1 MLKTLSIRT
10 GLLSLLAVMT
20 LLLLIVSGIG
30 IYALT
35 QSSASL
41 QRINHLQGEQMV
53 QLNAGYTLILR
64 ARNEAGQ
71 AVRMM
76 EVGLLDDAARA
87 VKTINQEVALAQ
99 KTLKDVIG
107 SGVADEQGQKLLDNV
122 AASLAVYNQQGI
134 SPMLKALNEQS
145 ADSYYDLLE
154 NKLVPVAKQFDN
166 DMQAFQAW
174 SEARGKAEVGA
185 VQASKT
191 RVLILIIVAALL
203 TAGIIVLAWLVL
215 RHMLLKPLSASI
227 AQLEHVAAGD
237 LTHTLNAPA
246 SQEFNR
252 LNAAIEG
259 MRQSLMDSVLRVR
272 EASSQIDTGS
282 RELTAGN
289 MNLAQRT
296 ESTATSLEQ
305 TAASMEE
312 ITATVKLNADNAE
325 QAHQL
330 AKSVSDTADHGS
342 EMVCYVIE
350 KMRDISGSSARIA
363 DILSVID
370 GIAFQTNILAL
381 NAAVEAARA
390 GEQGRGFAVVAG
402 EVRNLAQRS
411 AQAAREIKSLIEDSV
426 GKVDVGSTLVE
437 SAGETMAEIV
447 SAVTRVTD
455 IMGEIASASDEQSR
469 GIDQVG
475 LAVAEMD
482 RVTQQNA
489 ALVEESAAAA
499 ALEEQASRLTEAVA
513 VFRIQQQ
520 QQQQRE
526 ASAVVKTVTPATPRK
541 MAMADSEENWETF

>member
-174 SEARGKAEVGA
+174 SEARGKAEVSA

-215 RHMLLKPLSASI
+215 RHMLLEPLSASI

-272 EASSQIDTGS
+272 DASSQIDTGS

-381 NAAVEAARA
+381 NASVEAARA

-402 EVRNLAQRS
+402 EVRNLASRS
-411 AQAAREIKSLIEDSV
+411 ANAAKEIEGLIADSV
-426 GKVDVGSTLVE
+426 ARVEQGAQLVNDTGTTMEAILRDVTE
-437 SAGETMAEIV
+437 
-447 SAVTRVTD
+447 VTV
-455 IMGEIASASDEQSR
+455 IMKQIATASEEQSK
-469 GIDQVG
+469 GISQVG
-475 LAVAEMD
+475 VAITQMD
-482 RVTQQNA
+482 GVTQQNA
-489 ALVEESAAAA
+489 SLVEQVSAAAA
-499 ALEEQASRLTEAVA
+499 ALERQTEELQRSVQKFRLTA
-513 VFRIQQQ
+513 
-520 QQQQRE
+520 
-526 ASAVVKTVTPATPRK
+526 
-541 MAMADSEENWETF
+541 

>member
-10 GLLSLLAVMT
+10 GFLSLLAVMT

-35 QSSASL
+35 QSSSSL

-53 QLNAGYTLILR
+53 QLNSGYTLILR

-76 EVGLLDDAARA
+76 EIGMLDDAASA
-87 VKTINQEVALAQ
+87 VKNINQEVALAQ
-99 KTLKDVIG
+99 KTLKGVIDG
-107 SGVADEQGQKLLDNV
+107 GVADEQQLLDKV
-122 AASLAVYNQQGI
+122 AASLAAYNQQGI
-134 SPMLKALNEQS
+134 NPMLKTLNDQS
-145 ADSYYDLLE
+145 ADGYYDLLE
-154 NKLVPVAKQFDN
+154 KTLIPLASAFDN
-166 DMQAFQAW
+166 DMQAFQKW
-174 SEARGKAEVGA
+174 SEARGQAEVSA

-203 TAGIIVLAWLVL
+203 TAGIIVLAWLAL

-227 AQLEHVAAGD
+227 AQLENVAAGD
-237 LTHTLNAPA
+237 LTHTLAAPA

-252 LNAAIEG
+252 LNAVIEE
-259 MRQSLMDSVLRVR
+259 MRQSLMNSVLRVR
-272 EASSQIDTGS
+272 DASAQIDTGS
-282 RELTAGN
+282 RELTLGN
-289 MNLAQRT
+289 RDLAERT

-305 TAASMEE
+305 TAASMEQ

-350 KMRDISGSSARIA
+350 KMRDISGSSARIV

-381 NAAVEAARA
+381 NASVEAARA

-402 EVRNLAQRS
+402 EVRNLASRS
-411 AQAAREIKSLIEDSV
+411 ADAAKEIRSLISDSQTHV
-426 GKVDVGSTLVE
+426 NEGSELAQQ
-437 SAGETMAEIV
+437 AGETM
-447 SAVTRVTD
+447 D
-455 IMGEIASASDEQSR
+455 EIATEVLRMTKLMREIATASQEQSR
-469 GIDQVG
+469 GIEQVNI
-475 LAVAEMD
+475 AVNQMD
-482 RVTQQNA
+482 ETAQQNA
-489 ALVEESAAAA
+489 ALVQQSSAATRS
-499 ALEEQASRLTEAVA
+499 LEEQSRQLMEAMSS
-513 VFRIQQQ
+513 F
-520 QQQQRE
+520 
-526 ASAVVKTVTPATPRK
+526 KVTTQNA
-541 MAMADSEENWETF
+541 A

>member
-35 QSSASL
+35 QSSSSL

-53 QLNAGYTLILR
+53 QLNSGYTLILR

-76 EVGLLDDAARA
+76 EIGMLDDAAKS
-87 VKTINQEVALAQ
+87 VKNINQEIAQ
-99 KTLKDVIG
+99 ARKTLKGVIDG
-107 SGVADEQGQKLLDNV
+107 GVADEQGQKLLDKV
-122 AASLAVYNQQGI
+122 AASLATYNQQGI
-134 SPMLKALNEQS
+134 DPMLKALNDQS

-154 NKLVPVAKQFDN
+154 NTLIPVAAQFDN
-166 DMQAFQAW
+166 DMQVFQKW
-174 SEARGKAEVGA
+174 SEARGKAEVKA
-185 VQASKT
+185 VQSSKN
-191 RVLILIIVAALL
+191 RVLILIVVAALL

-227 AQLEHVAAGD
+227 AQLENVAAGD
-237 LTHTLNAPA
+237 LTHTLNDPA

-259 MRQSLMDSVLRVR
+259 MRQSLMNSVLRVR
-272 EASSQIDTGS
+272 DASSQIDTGS

-289 MNLAQRT
+289 MDLAQRT

-350 KMRDISGSSARIA
+350 KMRDIAGSSARIA

-381 NAAVEAARA
+381 NASVEAARA

-402 EVRNLAQRS
+402 EV
-411 AQAAREIKSLIEDSV
+411 
-426 GKVDVGSTLVE
+426 
-437 SAGETMAEIV
+437 
-447 SAVTRVTD
+447 
-455 IMGEIASASDEQSR
+455 
-469 GIDQVG
+469 
-475 LAVAEMD
+475 
-482 RVTQQNA
+482 
-489 ALVEESAAAA
+489 
-499 ALEEQASRLTEAVA
+499 
-513 VFRIQQQ
+513 
-520 QQQQRE
+520 
-526 ASAVVKTVTPATPRK
+526 
-541 MAMADSEENWETF
+541 

>member
-99 KTLKDVIG
+99 KTLKGVIG
-107 SGVADEQGQKLLDNV
+107 GGVADEQGQKLLDNV

-145 ADSYYDLLE
+145 ADGYYDLLE
-154 NKLVPVAKQFDN
+154 SKLVPVAKQFDN
-166 DMQAFQAW
+166 DMQAFQTW
-174 SEARGKAEVGA
+174 SEARGKAEVSA

-252 LNAAIEG
+252 LNAVIEE
-259 MRQSLMDSVLRVR
+259 MRQSLMNSVLRVR
-272 EASSQIDTGS
+272 DASSQIDTGS

-289 MNLAQRT
+289 LNLAQRT

-312 ITATVKLNADNAE
+312 ITATVKLNADNAG

-330 AKSVSDTADHGS
+330 AQSVSDTADHGS

-350 KMRDISGSSARIA
+350 KMRDIAGSSARIA

-381 NAAVEAARA
+381 NASVEAARA

-402 EVRNLAQRS
+402 EVRNLASRS
-411 AQAAREIKSLIEDSV
+411 ADAAKEIRSLISDSQTHV
-426 GKVDVGSTLVE
+426 NEGSELAQQ
-437 SAGETMAEIV
+437 AGETM
-447 SAVTRVTD
+447 D
-455 IMGEIASASDEQSR
+455 EIATEVLRMTKLMREIATASQEQSR
-469 GIDQVG
+469 GIEQVNI
-475 LAVAEMD
+475 AVNQMD
-482 RVTQQNA
+482 ETVQQNA
-489 ALVEESAAAA
+489 ALVQQSSAATRS
-499 ALEEQASRLTEAVA
+499 LEEQSRELME
-513 VFRIQQQ
+513 
-520 QQQQRE
+520 
-526 ASAVVKTVTPATPRK
+526 
-541 MAMADSEENWETF
+541 AMASFKLTAQTA

>member
-1 MLKTLSIRT
+1 LS
-10 GLLSLLAVMT
+10 AVF
-20 LLLLIVSGIG
+20 
-30 IYALT
+30 AF

-76 EVGLLDDAARA
+76 EVGLLDDAVRA

-107 SGVADEQGQKLLDNV
+107 SGVADEQGQMLLDNV

-174 SEARGKAEVGA
+174 SEARGKAEVSA

-272 EASSQIDTGS
+272 DASSQIDTGS

-381 NAAVEAARA
+381 NASVEAARA

-402 EVRNLAQRS
+402 EVRIREVRNLASRS
-411 AQAAREIKSLIEDSV
+411 ADAAKEIRSLISDSQTHV
-426 GKVDVGSTLVE
+426 NEGSELAQQ
-437 SAGETMAEIV
+437 AGETM
-447 SAVTRVTD
+447 D
-455 IMGEIASASDEQSR
+455 EIATEVLRMTKLMREIATASQEQSR
-469 GIDQVG
+469 GIEQVNI
-475 LAVAEMD
+475 AVNQMD
-482 RVTQQNA
+482 ETAQQNA
-489 ALVEESAAAA
+489 ALVQQSSAATRS
-499 ALEEQASRLTEAVA
+499 LEEQSRELME
-513 VFRIQQQ
+513 
-520 QQQQRE
+520 
-526 ASAVVKTVTPATPRK
+526 
-541 MAMADSEENWETF
+541 AMASFKLTMQTA

>member
-35 QSSASL
+35 QSSSSL

-53 QLNAGYTLILR
+53 QLNSGYTLILR

-76 EVGLLDDAARA
+76 EIGMMDDAAKS
-87 VKTINQEVALAQ
+87 VKNINQEIAQ
-99 KTLKDVIG
+99 ARKTLKGVIDG
-107 SGVADEQGQKLLDNV
+107 GVADEQGQKLLDKV
-122 AASLAVYNQQGI
+122 AASLATYNQQGI
-134 SPMLKALNEQS
+134 DPMLKALNDQS

-154 NKLVPVAKQFDN
+154 NTLIPVAAQFDN
-166 DMQAFQAW
+166 DMQVFQKW
-174 SEARGKAEVGA
+174 SEARGKAEVKA
-185 VQASKT
+185 VQSSKN
-191 RVLILIIVAALL
+191 RVLILMAALL

-227 AQLEHVAAGD
+227 AQLENVAAGD
-237 LTHTLNAPA
+237 LTHTLNDPA

-259 MRQSLMDSVLRVR
+259 MRQSLMNSVLRVR
-272 EASSQIDTGS
+272 DASSQIDTGS
-282 RELTAGN
+282 RELTLGN
-289 MNLAQRT
+289 RDVAERT

-305 TAASMEE
+305 TAASMEQ

-350 KMRDISGSSARIA
+350 KMRDIAGSSARIA

-381 NAAVEAARA
+381 NASVEAARA

-402 EVRNLAQRS
+402 EVRNLASRS
-411 AQAAREIKSLIEDSV
+411 ADAAKEIRSLISDSQTHV
-426 GKVDVGSTLVE
+426 NEGSELAQQ
-437 SAGETMAEIV
+437 AGETM
-447 SAVTRVTD
+447 D
-455 IMGEIASASDEQSR
+455 EIATEVLRMTKLMREIATASQEQSR
-469 GIDQVG
+469 GIEQVNI
-475 LAVAEMD
+475 AVNQMD
-482 RVTQQNA
+482 ETAQQNA
-489 ALVEESAAAA
+489 ALVQQSSAATRS
-499 ALEEQASRLTEAVA
+499 LEEQSRQL
-513 VFRIQQQ
+513 
-520 QQQQRE
+520 
-526 ASAVVKTVTPATPRK
+526 
-541 MAMADSEENWETF
+541 MDAMASFKLTAQTAA

>member
-20 LLLLIVSGIG
+20 LLLLVVSGIG

-35 QSSASL
+35 QSSSSL
-41 QRINHLQGEQMV
+41 QRFNHLQGEQMV
-53 QLNAGYTLILR
+53 QLNSGYTLILR

-76 EVGLLDDAARA
+76 EIGMLDDAAKA
-87 VKTINQEVALAQ
+87 VKTINQEVTQAQ
-99 KTLKDVIG
+99 KTLKGVIDG
-107 SGVADEQGQKLLDNV
+107 GVADKQGQLLLDKV
-122 AASLAVYNQQGI
+122 AASLATYNQQGI
-134 SPMLKALNEQS
+134 NPMLKALNDQS

-154 NKLVPVAKQFDN
+154 NKLIPVAKQFDN
-166 DMQAFQAW
+166 DMQAFQQW
-174 SEARGKAEVGA
+174 SEARGKAEVSA

-191 RVLILIIVAALL
+191 RVLILIVVAALL

-227 AQLEHVAAGD
+227 AQLEHVASGD

-252 LNAAIEG
+252 LNAAIEE
-259 MRQSLMDSVLRVR
+259 MRQSLMGSVLRVR
-272 EASSQIDTGS
+272 DASSQIDTGS

-325 QAHQL
+325 QAHQM
-330 AKSVSDTADHGS
+330 AKTVSDTGDHGS

-350 KMRDISGSSARIA
+350 KMRDIASSSARIA

-381 NAAVEAARA
+381 NASVEAARA

-402 EVRNLAQRS
+402 EVRNLASRS
-411 AQAAREIKSLIEDSV
+411 ADAAKEIRSLISDSQTHV
-426 GKVDVGSTLVE
+426 SEGSELAQQ
-437 SAGETMAEIV
+437 AGETM
-447 SAVTRVTD
+447 D
-455 IMGEIASASDEQSR
+455 EIATEVLRMTKLMHEIATASLEQSR
-469 GIDQVG
+469 GIEQVNI
-475 LAVAEMD
+475 AVNQMD
-482 RVTQQNA
+482 ETAQQNA
-489 ALVEESAAAA
+489 ALVQQSSAATRS
-499 ALEEQASRLTEAVA
+499 LEEQSRELMEAMSSFKLTAQAVA
-513 VFRIQQQ
+513 
-520 QQQQRE
+520 
-526 ASAVVKTVTPATPRK
+526 
-541 MAMADSEENWETF
+541 

>member
-35 QSSASL
+35 QSSSSL

-53 QLNAGYTLILR
+53 QLNSGYTLILR

-76 EVGLLDDAARA
+76 EIGMLDDAAKA
-87 VKTINQEVALAQ
+87 VKNINQEVALAQ
-99 KTLKDVIG
+99 KTLKGVIDG
-107 SGVADEQGQKLLDNV
+107 GVADEQGQQLLDKV
-122 AASLAVYNQQGI
+122 AASLATYSQQGI
-134 SPMLKALNEQS
+134 NPMLKTLNDQS
-145 ADSYYDLLE
+145 ADGYYDLLE
-154 NKLVPVAKQFDN
+154 KTLIPVAKQFDN
-166 DMQAFQAW
+166 DMQAFQKW
-174 SEARGKAEVGA
+174 SEARGQAEVSA

-203 TAGIIVLAWLVL
+203 TAGIIVL

-227 AQLEHVAAGD
+227 AQLENVAAGD

-252 LNAAIEG
+252 LNAVIED
-259 MRQSLMDSVLRVR
+259 MRQSLMNSVMRVR
-272 EASSQIDTGS
+272 DASSQIDTGS
-282 RELTAGN
+282 RELTMGN
-289 MNLAQRT
+289 RDLAERT

-305 TAASMEE
+305 TAASMEQ

-381 NAAVEAARA
+381 NASVEAARA

-402 EVRNLAQRS
+402 EVRNLASRS
-411 AQAAREIKSLIEDSV
+411 ADAAKEIRSLISDSQTHV
-426 GKVDVGSTLVE
+426 NEGSELAQQ
-437 SAGETMAEIV
+437 AGETM
-447 SAVTRVTD
+447 D
-455 IMGEIASASDEQSR
+455 EIATEVLRMTKLMREIATASQEQSR
-469 GIDQVG
+469 GIEQVNI
-475 LAVAEMD
+475 AVNQMD
-482 RVTQQNA
+482 ETAQQNA
-489 ALVEESAAAA
+489 ALVQQSSAATRS
-499 ALEEQASRLTEAVA
+499 LEEQSRQLMEAMSS
-513 VFRIQQQ
+513 F
-520 QQQQRE
+520 
-526 ASAVVKTVTPATPRK
+526 KVTTQTA
-541 MAMADSEENWETF
+541 A

>member
-99 KTLKDVIG
+99 KTLKGVIG

-174 SEARGKAEVGA
+174 SEARGKAEVSA

-272 EASSQIDTGS
+272 DASSQIDTGS

-312 ITATVKLNADNAE
+312 ITATVKLNADNA
-325 QAHQL
+325 
-330 AKSVSDTADHGS
+330 DHGS

-381 NAAVEAARA
+381 NASVEAARA

-402 EVRNLAQRS
+402 EVRNLASRS
-411 AQAAREIKSLIEDSV
+411 ADAAKEIRSLISDSQTHV
-426 GKVDVGSTLVE
+426 NEGSELAQQ
-437 SAGETMAEIV
+437 AGETM
-447 SAVTRVTD
+447 D
-455 IMGEIASASDEQSR
+455 EIATEVLRMTKLMREIATASQEQSR
-469 GIDQVG
+469 GIEQVNI
-475 LAVAEMD
+475 AVNQMD
-482 RVTQQNA
+482 ETAQQNA
-489 ALVEESAAAA
+489 ALVQQSSAATRS
-499 ALEEQASRLTEAVA
+499 LEEQSRELME
-513 VFRIQQQ
+513 
-520 QQQQRE
+520 
-526 ASAVVKTVTPATPRK
+526 
-541 MAMADSEENWETF
+541 AMASFKLTTQTA